1 MLDVAQ
7 RLQREKLIVL
17 ATYCRK
23 EERSQINNL
32 NFHFKI
38 QNKSS
43 KRKEMVNIRAKI
55 NEIKS

>member
-17 ATYCRK
+17 ATYSRK
-23 EERSQINNL
+23 EKRSQINNL

-38 QNKSS
+38 PKKYQAKE
-43 KRKEMVNIRAKI
+43 RK
-55 NEIKS
+55 